1 MFQAYA
7 ASEAK
12 SELKLF
18 EYEPG
23 ALASNEVQIKVETCG
38 ICHSDLSMLNND
50 WGISQFPLV
59 PGHEVIGIVESLG
72 AQVKHLKIGQRVG
85 VGWFSNSC
93 MTCEWCVGGE
103 HNLCEST
110 EGIIVGRHGGFADR
124 VRTDATW
131 AIPIPDGINPE
142 SAGPLMC
149 GGITVF
155 NPILQFNIKPT
166 DHVGIIGIGGLGHM
180 ALKFLHSYGC
190 EVTAFSSNEEK
201 ENDAKIFGANHFV
214 NSSDSN
220 SLEKIAGSLDFII
233 STVNVALD
241 WPSYIN
247 VLRPKGRLHIVG
259 AVMEPLPIPL
269 FPLLFGQKSVSAS
282 PLGSPFTAGV
292 MLEFAARHKIETLV
306 ETYPIDKVNEA
317 MEKLRSGKT
326 RYRLVLK
333 NNN

>member
-12 SELKLF
+12 SELKPF

-166 DHVGIIGIGGLGHM
+166 DHVGIIGIGGLGHI

-292 MLEFAARHKIETLV
+292 MLEFAARHKIEPLV

>member
-166 DHVGIIGIGGLGHM
+166 DHVGIIGIGGLGHI

-292 MLEFAARHKIETLV
+292 MLEFAARHKLEPLV